1 MVVMVPPALAN
12 LPSGRY
18 AVAGSTWI
26 RVPDDTKF
34 EDLDKYMTY
43 ERKRPESPS
52 DASDEPKQ
60 ADALA
65 EALAAPERLTVGSL
79 VRHTPTG
86 GVGLITEHTMYNAD
100 WGGFYVDFVKPVDNV
115 IDGRVV
121 NQLSKMFDRAD
132 KFERV

>member
-43 ERKRPESPS
+43 ERKRPESLP
-52 DASDEPKQ
+52 DAS
-60 ADALA
+60 
-65 EALAAPERLTVGSL
+65 ERVWEVKGSKGAHYTV
-79 VRHTPTG
+79 
-86 GVGLITEHTMYNAD
+86 
-100 WGGFYVDFVKPVDNV
+100 
-115 IDGRVV
+115 
-121 NQLSKMFDRAD
+121 RAD
-132 KFERV
+132 YGRYTCTCPGFGWRRKCKHIEQIKKDNP

>member
-18 AVAGSTWI
+18 AVSGSTWI

-52 DASDEPKQ
+52 DASEGVW
-60 ADALA
+60 AV
-65 EALAAPERLTVGSL
+65 VGSKGASYT
-79 VRHTPTG
+79 VRAVQGRYTCTCP
-86 GVGLITEHTMYNAD
+86 
-100 WGGFYVDFVKPVDNV
+100 GFGWRGKCKHAAQVEKGN
-115 IDGRVV
+115 R
-121 NQLSKMFDRAD
+121 D
-132 KFERV
+132 KS

>member
-18 AVAGSTWI
+18 AVSGSTWI

-52 DASDEPKQ
+52 A
-60 ADALA
+60 
-65 EALAAPERLTVGSL
+65 GS
-79 VRHTPTG
+79 
-86 GVGLITEHTMYNAD
+86 
-100 WGGFYVDFVKPVDNV
+100 
-115 IDGRVV
+115 
-121 NQLSKMFDRAD
+121 
-132 KFERV
+132 ERVPVSAGVTSVSTSSRLRKKTRDKS